1 MALPANL
8 VRNAKENGSSLYCP
22 ATGHTFGW
30 DSDNKKL
37 QRLLDRERTRIGAL
51 QDQLR
56 AAESQSATLKG
67 QLTRERKRAAAGVC
81 PCCNRSFV
89 QLSRHM
95 KTKHPDFSA
104 EKA

>member
-8 VRNAKENGSSLYCP
+8 VRTAKENGSSLFCP
-22 ATGHTFGW
+22 ATGHTFAW

-37 QRLLDRERTRIGAL
+37 RQQLDRERTRLGAL

-56 AAESQSATLKG
+56 AAQSQTSDLKS

-89 QLSRHM
+89 QLARHM

-104 EKA
+104 EKV